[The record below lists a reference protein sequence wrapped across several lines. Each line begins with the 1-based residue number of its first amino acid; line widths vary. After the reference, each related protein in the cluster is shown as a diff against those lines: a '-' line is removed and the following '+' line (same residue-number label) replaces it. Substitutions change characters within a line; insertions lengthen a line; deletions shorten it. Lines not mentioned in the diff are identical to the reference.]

1 MLQASPSHSVGVGIE
16 AGLVNGGL
24 VNGGLVLGNASGLL
38 VAGSLCVDV
47 GVYVDVGVCV
57 DIGVSVCV
65 ADGRCVPAVLVGR
78 TKRLMSLKSESSR
91 LQESV
96 LSPRYSI
103 RMPATSVY
111 LGVVGAMRVGLLL
124 GEGSAIAMGVGLLLR

>member
-1 MLQASPSHSVGVGIE
+1 MLQALPSHSVGVGIE
-16 AGLVNGGL
+16 AGL

-65 ADGRCVPAVLVGR
+65 ADVRCVPAVLVE

-103 RMPATSVY
+103 SMLATSVY

-124 GEGSAIAMGVGLLLR
+124 GEGSAIAMGEGLLLR

>member
-16 AGLVNGGL
+16 AGL

-65 ADGRCVPAVLVGR
+65 ADGRCVPAVLVG

-96 LSPRYSI
+96 LSLRYSI

-111 LGVVGAMRVGLLL
+111 LGVVGAIAMRVGLLL